1 MVAEK
6 IKKIGDV
13 IKMTSK
19 EIARRKRNLDRF
31 KWKKKKKSSTISRY
45 KIDEKKGGHDTWLK
59 EHDDFLKDQIKRKK
73 EIEATALKKIKA
85 LEKKILQKLD
95 AKNIERFLR
104 IKNGAGS
111 NVGKFNQLKT
121 FERKVKNMNVGGLT
135 SSAMQNGLSRKIN
148 PSTGL
153 TMNKGGMT
161 DYRKSGMFYGGG
173 MARRGR

>member
-6 IKKIGDV
+6 IKKLGDV

-73 EIEATALKKIKA
+73 EKEGW
-85 LEKKILQKLD
+85 D
-95 AKNIERFLR
+95 
-104 IKNGAGS
+104 
-111 NVGKFNQLKT
+111 QL
-121 FERKVKNMNVGGLT
+121 L
-135 SSAMQNGLSRKIN
+135 A
-148 PSTGL
+148 
-153 TMNKGGMT
+153 KGGSVT
-161 DYRKSGMFYGGG
+161 NQRRLAKRGWGATKRK
-173 MARRGR
+173 